1 LSAIIGKI
9 SLTLRGD
16 GVGSGNFD
24 NERWRLADQ
33 AANCLSIDRE
43 VCRRAFYQEPEERVH
58 RVIRWVISER
68 NLLGRHPERMIEGW
82 ARKRGAGV
90 YGENRRHGSLE
101 HVEEIVARAILG
113 RGAAA

>member
-1 LSAIIGKI
+1 
-9 SLTLRGD
+9 
-16 GVGSGNFD
+16 VGSGNFD

-68 NLLGRHPERMIEGW
+68 NLPGHDFERIIEGW
-82 ARKRGAGV
+82 SVKHGAGV
-90 YGENRRHGSLE
+90 YGEDHRHGSLKRIE
-101 HVEEIVARAILG
+101 GIVAQTILG
-113 RGAAA
+113 EYDAAA